1 MKILIVDD
9 EKDLTNLIR
18 VNLESEGFECIVA
31 YNGAEGIEK
40 VANELPDLILLDIK
54 MPVMDG
60 YEVLEELKEHHQTAS
75 IPVIMCTTV
84 RGEENIKKA
93 YELGASGYIIKPFEM
108 YEIVEKIQEMT
119 NLKGS

>member
-60 YEVLEELKEHHQTAS
+60 YEVLEELKENHQTAS